1 MKRTEIIAVGSE
13 LLLGEISNTN
23 ARYLSE
29 QLSKYG
35 LSVLYHVVVGDNFDR
50 LRETFEQAKR
60 RSELV
65 IVTGGLGPTNDD
77 ITKQVL
83 ADLLGRPLVRDEAS
97 LDTIRRFVAS
107 RGRAMNDGDAK
118 QADVLS
124 GAEVLHNPA
133 GLAPGMWVEDETTWL
148 LLPGVPREM
157 TAIVEATF
165 PSKFSGATI
174 VSESLRFY
182 EIGESA
188 LDEAVSDLMDGV
200 NPTVAPYAESG
211 EARLRV
217 SAKAETEDAA
227 REMIDRVKR
236 DILSRVG
243 AYYFGSD
250 EDTLAAHLIREL
262 RRRHATLSIAESLT
276 GGQVQAMLTAV
287 PGASEVFLGGVVTY
301 SDKLKNRFLGV
312 SLATIESQSVVS
324 KQVALEM
331 IQGLVD
337 QTNSDY
343 GLSFTGEAGPVSNS
357 GRPVGTVFIGVK
369 TPSGM
374 EVIERVY
381 PHQQRNVIQARA
393 AKDGLW
399 ALWQRMKKRRI
410 NVRKNL
416 V

>member
-35 LSVLYHVVVGDNFDR
+35 LSVLYHVVVGDNFER

-107 RGRAMNDGDAK
+107 RGRAMNDGDAR

-331 IQGLVD
+331 IQGLAD

-399 ALWQRMKKRRI
+399 ALWQRMKKGE
-410 NVRKNL
+410 
-416 V
+416 

>member
-107 RGRAMNDGDAK
+107 RGRAMNDGDAR

-331 IQGLVD
+331 IQGLAD

-369 TPSGM
+369 TPSDM

-381 PHQQRNVIQARA
+381 PHQQRNIIQARA

-399 ALWQRMKKRRI
+399 ALWQRMKKGE
-410 NVRKNL
+410 
-416 V
+416 

>member
-13 LLLGEISNTN
+13 LLLGEITNTN

-35 LSVLYHVVVGDNFDR
+35 LSVLYHVVVGDNVAR
-50 LRETFEQAKR
+50 LKETFEQAKR
-60 RSELV
+60 RSEFV

-97 LDTIRRFVAS
+97 LDTIQRFVAS
-107 RGRAMNDGDAK
+107 RGRTMNEGDAR

-124 GAEVLHNPA
+124 GAEVLHNPV
-133 GLAPGMWVEDETTWL
+133 GLAPGMWIEDEATWL

-188 LDEAVSDLMDGV
+188 LDAAVSDLMDGV

-211 EARLRV
+211 EARLRI
-217 SAKAETEDAA
+217 SAKAETEQAA
-227 REMIDRVKR
+227 RQMIDHVKR

-243 AYYFGSD
+243 GYYFGSD
-250 EDTLAAHLIREL
+250 EDTLATHVIREL
-262 RRRHATLSIAESLT
+262 KHRHATLSIAESLT
-276 GGQVQAMLTAV
+276 GGQVQSMLTAV

-324 KQVALEM
+324 TQVALEM
-331 IQGLVD
+331 IQGLIH

-343 GLSFTGEAGPVSNS
+343 GLSFTGEAGPVSSS
-357 GRPVGTVFIGVK
+357 GQPVGTVFIGVK
-369 TPSGM
+369 TPSRT

-381 PHQQRNVIQARA
+381 PHQQRHVIQERA

-399 ALWQRMKKRRI
+399 ALWQRMKKGE
-410 NVRKNL
+410 
-416 V
+416 

>member
-107 RGRAMNDGDAK
+107 RGRAMNDGDAR

-124 GAEVLHNPA
+124 GAEVLHNPV

-227 REMIDRVKR
+227 RQMIDRVKR

-250 EDTLAAHLIREL
+250 EDTLATHLIHEL

-399 ALWQRMKKRRI
+399 ALWQRMKKGE
-410 NVRKNL
+410 
-416 V
+416 

>member
-107 RGRAMNDGDAK
+107 RGRAMNDGDAR

-124 GAEVLHNPA
+124 GAEVLHNPV

-157 TAIVEATF
+157 AAIVEATF

-227 REMIDRVKR
+227 RQMIDRVKR

-250 EDTLAAHLIREL
+250 EDTLATHLIREL
-262 RRRHATLSIAESLT
+262 RRRHATLSISESLT

-399 ALWQRMKKRRI
+399 ALWQRMKKGE
-410 NVRKNL
+410 
-416 V
+416 

>member
-50 LRETFEQAKR
+50 LRETFEQANR

-97 LDTIRRFVAS
+97 LETIQRFVAS
-107 RGRAMNDGDAK
+107 RGRAINDGDAR

-227 REMIDRVKR
+227 RQMIDRVKR

-337 QTNSDY
+337 QTDSDY

-399 ALWQRMKKRRI
+399 ALWQRMKKGE
-410 NVRKNL
+410 
-416 V
+416 

>member
-399 ALWQRMKKRRI
+399 ALWQRMKKGE
-410 NVRKNL
+410 
-416 V
+416 

>member
-50 LRETFEQAKR
+50 LRETFEQANR

-97 LDTIRRFVAS
+97 LDTIQRFVAS
-107 RGRAMNDGDAK
+107 RGRAINDGDAR

-227 REMIDRVKR
+227 RQMIDRVKR

-337 QTNSDY
+337 QTDSDY

-399 ALWQRMKKRRI
+399 ALWQRMKKGE
-410 NVRKNL
+410 
-416 V
+416 

>member
-83 ADLLGRPLVRDEAS
+83 ADLLDRPLVRDEAS

-107 RGRAMNDGDAK
+107 RGRAMNDGDAR

-331 IQGLVD
+331 IQGLAD

-399 ALWQRMKKRRI
+399 ALWQRMKKGE
-410 NVRKNL
+410 
-416 V
+416 

>member
-107 RGRAMNDGDAK
+107 RGRAMNDGDAR

-227 REMIDRVKR
+227 RQMIDRVKR

-331 IQGLVD
+331 IQGLAD

-399 ALWQRMKKRRI
+399 ALWQRMKKGE
-410 NVRKNL
+410 
-416 V
+416 